1 MGQCPN
7 LKLDKTIRQILT
19 KELSKVLQKNQTF
32 TDRLLLIANDTLRQ
46 IMGKEIRI
54 LILEELPARAA
65 LIEGQEQCEEVVR
78 YESVKMAIR
87 G

>member
-1 MGQCPN
+1 M
-7 LKLDKTIRQILT
+7 KLDKTIRQILT

-65 LIEGQEQCEEVVR
+65 LIEGQE
-78 YESVKMAIR
+78 
-87 G
+87 